1 MSFVIF
7 YWVSLSMYIASSVSF
22 LCGLVFSW
30 KRGGK
35 AGVVLGAAGLTFH
48 TVSLARRWMLTGHGP
63 YISTY
68 EILSSNTWV
77 AVLFFLMLQLRYP
90 KLRNLGAVIM
100 PLSFL
105 MMGFALAGSTEA
117 RTVSPTLLSGWLVVH
132 ILFAKLTVSCMFA
145 AVALSVFYLLR
156 TGRIRMT
163 KLLSYELPSDSL
175 LLDYSYRL
183 VAFGFV
189 AMTIMIVSG
198 AIWAN
203 SSWGSYWAWRPTE
216 TWSLGVW
223 IVYGVF
229 LHGRVTFNWSGRFVS
244 WFVILAFLFSII
256 AFFVLPFLV
265 KGIHSQYMVD

>member
-1 MSFVIF
+1 MTFAIF
-7 YWVSLSMYIASSVSF
+7 YWVSLSFYIASSICFITCLIFSKRSVHNVAVA
-22 LCGLVFSW
+22 LALGGLFVHSIS
-30 KRGGK
+30 
-35 AGVVLGAAGLTFH
+35 LGQ
-48 TVSLARRWMLTGHGP
+48 RWIITGHGP

-68 EILSSNTWV
+68 EILSSNTWI
-77 AVLFFLMLQLRYP
+77 AVLFFLGLQWRYTSLR
-90 KLRNLGAVIM
+90 KLGAVIM

-105 MMGFALAGSTEA
+105 MMGFALVGSTEA
-117 RTVSPTLLSGWLVVH
+117 RTLSPTLLSGWLFVH
-132 ILFAKLTVSCMFA
+132 IVFAKLTVASMLV

-156 TGRIRMT
+156 TGKKHIT
-163 KLLSYELPSDSL
+163 KVLFYELPPDPL

-189 AMTIMIVSG
+189 AMTIMIVTG

-223 IVYGVF
+223 LVYGVF
-229 LHGRVTFNWSGRFVS
+229 LHGRVTYNWKGRVVS
-244 WFVILAFLFSII
+244 WYVILAFIFSII

>member
-1 MSFVIF
+1 MNFVFF
-7 YWVSLSMYIASSVSF
+7 YWVSLSFYIASSVCF
-22 LCGLVFSW
+22 LAGLVFAK
-30 KRGGK
+30 KRGGR
-35 AGVVLGAAGLTFH
+35 AGVLLGAAGLLLH
-48 TVSLARRWMLTGHGP
+48 SVSLAQRWVLTGHGP

-68 EILSSNTWV
+68 EILSSNTWI
-77 AVLFFLMLQLRYP
+77 AVLFFLLLQWRYGT
-90 KLRNLGAVIM
+90 LRNLGAVIM

-117 RTVSPTLLSGWLVVH
+117 RTVSPTLLSGWLFVH
-132 ILFAKLTVSCMFA
+132 ILFAKLTVAAMFA

-156 TGRIRMT
+156 TGRANVT
-163 KLLSYELPSDSL
+163 KILSYDLPSDAL
-175 LLDYSYRL
+175 LIDYSYRL

-189 AMTIMIVSG
+189 AMAIMIVSG

-229 LHGRVTFNWSGRFVS
+229 LHGRVTFNWKGTFVS